1 MTYRGERKK
10 GLQILLSYSQAGDRQ
25 KTKQDQEEIS
35 RNHVPTFF
43 LGSVYVALP
52 LLILP
57 DHPAL
62 FSGLVNISGLGTEQK
77 EAINLL
83 L

>member
-1 MTYRGERKK
+1 MTYRGEKNRFANFAK
-10 GLQILLSYSQAGDRQ
+10 LQPGR
-25 KTKQDQEEIS
+25 TVKQEQEEIS
-35 RNHVPTFF
+35 RKHVPTFF